1 MIAVTGA
8 TGNLGKL
15 AIDALLKQGVKPQDI
30 VAVIRNKN
38 KAQDLVSKGITVRE
52 ADYGN
57 SQALEKA
64 LQGADKLLLISGSEV
79 GQRVSQ
85 HTNIVNA
92 AQKAGVQFIAY
103 TSILRANE
111 SKMELAKEHFA
122 TEKMIE
128 NSGITHAFLRNSWYI
143 ENYTEQFGNTLKSG
157 VIGGA
162 ARDGKISA
170 ATRADYAEAAA
181 KVILGD
187 TSKDAI
193 YELGGAAFTLTE
205 LAAVTSKVSGK
216 NIEYKDMPA
225 AEFSKLLTGFGL
237 PSAFAEILADSDVG
251 IARGDLFTDRDD
263 LKKLLGR
270 NPTSLEEAVKKAVQQ
285 YA

>member
-8 TGNLGKL
+8 TGHLGKL
-15 AIDALLKQGVKPQDI
+15 AVDALLKQGAKPSDI

-38 KAQDLVSKGITVRE
+38 KAQDLVSKGITIRE
-52 ADYGN
+52 ADYSN
-57 SQALEKA
+57 AEALEKA

-92 AQKAGVQFIAY
+92 AKKAGVKFIAY
-103 TSILRANE
+103 TSILRADE
-111 SKMELAKEHFA
+111 SKMLLAKEHLA
-122 TEKMIE
+122 TEKVIQ
-128 NSGITHAFLRNSWYI
+128 NSGITHAFLRNGWYI
-143 ENYTEQFGNTLKSG
+143 ENYTEQFGNTLKNG

-162 ARDGKISA
+162 AQNGKISA

-181 KVILGD
+181 KVMLGD
-187 TSKDAI
+187 TSKNAI
-193 YELGGAAFTLTE
+193 YELGGGAFTLPE
-205 LAAVTSKVSGK
+205 LAAVTSKASGK

-225 AEFSKLLTGFGL
+225 ADFSKLLVSFGL
-237 PSAFAEILADSDVG
+237 PAAFAEILADSDVG
-251 IARGDLFTDRDD
+251 IVRGDLYTDRDD

-270 NPTSLEEAVKKAVQQ
+270 NPTSLEEVVKKAVQQ
-285 YA
+285 HS